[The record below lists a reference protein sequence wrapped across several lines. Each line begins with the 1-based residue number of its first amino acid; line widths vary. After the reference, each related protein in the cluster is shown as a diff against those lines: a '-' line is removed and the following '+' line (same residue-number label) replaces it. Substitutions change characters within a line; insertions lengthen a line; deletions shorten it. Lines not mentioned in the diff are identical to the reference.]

1 MSLRNFLQAQTLA
14 LYLPVPTYAPDTTLR
29 VRFTSRR
36 NPHQALRPFVH
47 NVMRVHHP
55 GQPAPVFVFT
65 LTEVLAN

>member
-1 MSLRNFLQAQTLA
+1 M
-14 LYLPVPTYAPDTTLR
+14 PTYTPDLTLR
-29 VRFTSRR
+29 VRFTAARK
-36 NPHQALRPFVH
+36 PHPALRPFVH

>member
-1 MSLRNFLQAQTLA
+1 M
-14 LYLPVPTYAPDTTLR
+14 PTYTPDLTLR